1 MSSFLRNIQRKFR
14 PNRGKAKQ
22 RLEPVTGGGYRVLH
36 PTRGW
41 REVSAARAA
50 LYGYVQ

>member
-14 PNRGKAKQ
+14 PNRSNAKQ
-22 RLEPVTGGGYRVLH
+22 RIEPLASGGYRVLH

-41 REVSAARAA
+41 RVVSAPRAK